1 MLSNQFYLFIASST
15 SISSPLSTLR
25 GVFSRY
31 EGESGEG
38 HVRTHARGNGLGLDA
53 SKSVERAT
61 VDYRWSRI
69 VAYLFVVSASV
80 ALWTAIFLVVGL
92 ITG

>member
-1 MLSNQFYLFIASST
+1 MLSNQFYFFIACST
-15 SISSPLSTLR
+15 SIGSPVSTLR

-31 EGESGEG
+31 ESEGGEG
-38 HVRTHARGNGLGLDA
+38 HVDAHARGNSLGLDA
-53 SKSVERAT
+53 GKSVERAT

-69 VAYLFVVSASV
+69 AAYLFIVLASV